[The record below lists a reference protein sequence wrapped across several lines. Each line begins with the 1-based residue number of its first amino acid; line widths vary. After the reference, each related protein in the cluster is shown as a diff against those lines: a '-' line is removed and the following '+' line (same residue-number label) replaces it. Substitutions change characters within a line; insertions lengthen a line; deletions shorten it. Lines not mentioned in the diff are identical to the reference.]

1 MKIFLFTILLS
12 IFSLNALAQSK
23 GLIFDDAAYDNV
35 LLKASLTRGLYDR
48 VPSRA
53 SLKKY
58 SPTPKSQG
66 KYGTCV
72 GWASAYAARTIAMA
86 QHKGWTNKSK
96 ITNNAFSPGFIYRLI
111 QQNDYYCKNGSAIPH
126 ALEVMK
132 QIGVPKYSQL
142 NDSCPNRISNQA
154 YTKASPY
161 KIQDFVRLFNRRD
174 AKTQKINR
182 VRKSL
187 SEGKPVII
195 GMNTPDSFQRVYG
208 NKLWQPKSSESP
220 TVSYGG
226 HAMTV
231 IAYDNNKYGGAFELQ
246 NSWGTRWGN
255 NGYIWIKYQ
264 DFANYT
270 KYAFELIEQP
280 KPKPSY
286 RTDLSG
292 KMRFLLDNGD
302 EMKAELVNGSYK
314 MKRPYASGT
323 RFRLYLSNNEPAYVY
338 AFGSDMTG
346 KVYPIFPH
354 QPGISPALTYKRNEV
369 PIPDENHYIAMDNT
383 IGHDFFCVLYSKEA
397 LDIDDIHR
405 RLERNVS
412 EKGLIV
418 VPAISSGEEQT
429 HSNFLQKVIQTLS
442 NKVVDSRHI
451 RYYKRGIGFSAK
463 SHGKTVVPLCVE
475 LEHTR

>member
-1 MKIFLFTILLS
+1 MKNFLFPILLS
-12 IFSLNALAQSK
+12 ILSLNALAQSK
-23 GLIFDDAAYDNV
+23 GLIFDDAAYDSV

-58 SPTPKSQG
+58 SPTPGNQG
-66 KYGTCV
+66 QYGTCV

-86 QHKGWTNKSK
+86 QYKGWTNKSK
-96 ITNNAFSPGFIYRLI
+96 ITNNAFSPGFIYRI
-111 QQNDYYCKNGSAIPH
+111 IAQNDYHCKNGSAIPD
-126 ALEVMK
+126 ALKVMK
-132 QIGVPKYSQL
+132 SIGVPKYSQL
-142 NDSCPNRISNQA
+142 NDSCPNSISNRA
-154 YTKASPY
+154 YSKASPY

-174 AKTQKINR
+174 SNSQKINR
-182 VRKSL
+182 LRKSL

-195 GMNTPDSFQRVYG
+195 GMNTPDSFQIVRG
-208 NKLWQPKSSESP
+208 ELWQPRSTESP

-255 NGYIWIKYQ
+255 NGYVWIKYQ

-292 KMRFLLDNGD
+292 KMRFLLANGN

-383 IGHDFFCVLYSKEA
+383 IGQDVFCVLYSKEP
-397 LDIDDIHR
+397 LDIDAIQR
-405 RLERNVS
+405 RVEQRNLS

-418 VPAISSGEEQT
+418 VPAISSNEEQT
-429 HSNFLQKVIQTLS
+429 ESSFLQKVIKTLS
-442 NKVVDSRHI
+442 NQVVESRYI
-451 RYYKRGIGFSAK
+451 RYYKQGIGFSAK